1 MHGGENPATQGWLAP
16 PGGGGQA
23 PVPRLTRCVHIPC
36 PWAAA
41 PITLPAVRQES
52 AALVR
57 TPTEQELPPPPRSRA
72 ERLRALSSE
81 AFDVLIIGGG
91 VTGAGAAH
99 DAALRG
105 LRVALVEREDFASG
119 TSSRSSR
126 LIHGG
131 VRYLEH
137 GHLGLVFESSIERMR
152 LLRLAP
158 HLVRPLAF
166 TWPVYQG
173 ARVPR
178 WKLTAGL
185 MLYDALALFRNVK
198 SHRSFN
204 ARQVLEAEPHLR
216 SEGLK
221 GGACYY
227 DAATDDARLTFAN
240 ALGASEAGAT
250 VLNHASVRELV
261 IEEGK
266 ARGAVVVDH
275 LSGQH
280 LTVRARTLVNATGPW
295 TDEIRRLEAH
305 GEATPAVRGSKGV
318 HIAVPRERLGNRHA
332 LTLLSPVDGRV
343 MFVLP
348 AERHAIIGT
357 TETATRAH
365 PAEVRASEADVAYLL
380 ASANAFFPEAKLVRE
395 DVVSAWAGIRPLV
408 ARGYSGSGSAGSA
421 SREHLI
427 DVSPSGVI
435 AISGG
440 KLTTYRVMARDVVNA
455 VERQLDLP
463 HRKSATETQPLPGG
477 ELRSVDAELQAVLP
491 EVGQAEVAH
500 HLVHAYGSRWRQVW
514 RLTQEEA
521 SLARPLVEGLP
532 YLRAEAAHG
541 VTHEFVH
548 TLADLLIRRLKV
560 AFETR
565 DQGAEAARAAAEVM
579 APRLGWDRAET
590 QRQLDDYARDAGRI
604 FQIDPADA

>member
-1 MHGGENPATQGWLAP
+1 
-16 PGGGGQA
+16 
-23 PVPRLTRCVHIPC
+23 
-36 PWAAA
+36 
-41 PITLPAVRQES
+41 VRQES

-57 TPTEQELPPPPRSRA
+57 TPSEQEPLPPPSRA
-72 ERLRALSSE
+72 ERLRTLASE

-91 VTGAGAAH
+91 ITGAGSAR

-105 LRVALVEREDFASG
+105 LRVALVERDDFASG

-166 TWPVYQG
+166 TWPVYKG
-173 ARVPR
+173 ARIPR
-178 WKLTAGL
+178 WKLNAGL

-198 SHRSFN
+198 AHRSLN
-204 ARQVLEAEPHLR
+204 SRQVLTSEPRLR
-216 SEGLK
+216 PDGLT

-240 ALGASEAGAT
+240 ALGASEAGAV
-250 VLNHASVRELV
+250 VLNHASVRQLV
-261 IEEGK
+261 LEEGK
-266 ARGAVVVDH
+266 ARGAVIVDH
-275 LSGQH
+275 LSGQEI
-280 LTVRARTLVNATGPW
+280 TVRARVLVNATGPW
-295 TDEIRRLEAH
+295 SDEIRKLDTPRE
-305 GEATPAVRGSKGV
+305 TPAVRGSKGV
-318 HIAVPRERLGNRHA
+318 HVAVPRERLGNREA

-348 AERHAIIGT
+348 ADKHTIIGT
-357 TETATRAH
+357 TETSTRAH
-365 PAEVRASEADVAYLL
+365 PAEVRASEADVQYLL
-380 ASANAFFPEAKLVRE
+380 ASANAFFPDAQLVRS

-408 ARGYSGSGSAGSA
+408 AKGYGQKGSAGSA
-421 SREHLI
+421 SREHVI
-427 DVSPSGVI
+427 DFSPSGVI

-455 VERQLDLP
+455 VERRLEAA
-463 HRKSATETQPLPGG
+463 HRKPVTETLPLPGG
-477 ELRSVDAELQAVLP
+477 ELRSVDAELQVALP
-491 EVGQAEVAH
+491 EIGHADVALH
-500 HLVHAYGSRWRQVW
+500 FVRAYGSRWRQVW
-514 RLTQEEA
+514 ALTRQDA

-532 YLRAEAAHG
+532 YLRAEAAYG
-541 VTHEFVH
+541 ASHEFVH

-565 DQGAEAARAAAEVM
+565 DQGAEAARAAAEVL
-579 APRLGWDRAET
+579 APRLGWDSAET
-590 QRQLDDYARDAGRI
+590 QRQLEAYARDAGRI
-604 FQIDPADA
+604 FNIDPADG

>member
-1 MHGGENPATQGWLAP
+1 M
-16 PGGGGQA
+16 
-23 PVPRLTRCVHIPC
+23 
-36 PWAAA
+36 
-41 PITLPAVRQES
+41 RQES

-57 TPTEQELPPPPRSRA
+57 TSTEQEPPAPPLPRA
-72 ERLRALSSE
+72 ERLRALASE
-81 AFDVLIIGGG
+81 AFDILIIGGG
-91 VTGAGAAH
+91 VTGAGAAR

-137 GHLGLVFESSIERMR
+137 GHLSLVFESSIERMR

-173 ARVPR
+173 ARIPR
-178 WKLTAGL
+178 WKLNAGL
-185 MLYDALALFRNVK
+185 MLYDALALFRNVRA
-198 SHRSFN
+198 HQNFN
-204 ARQVLEAEPHLR
+204 ARQVVEAEPQLR
-216 SEGLK
+216 TEGLR

-240 ALGASEAGAT
+240 ALGASEAGAV
-250 VLNHASVRELV
+250 VLNHASVRKLV

-266 ARGAVVVDH
+266 ACGAIVVDH
-275 LSGQH
+275 LTGQE
-280 LTVRARTLVNATGPW
+280 LTVRARAIVNATGPW
-295 TDEIRRLEAH
+295 SDEIRKLEAAY

-318 HIAVPRERLGNRHA
+318 HIAVPRERLGNRNA

-348 AERHAIIGT
+348 ADKHAIIGT

-365 PAEVRASEADVAYLL
+365 PAEVRASETDVAYLL
-380 ASANAFFPEAKLVRE
+380 ASANAFFPQAKLVRA

-408 ARGYSGSGSAGSA
+408 AKGYSGSGNAGSA
-421 SREHLI
+421 SREHVI

-455 VERQLDLP
+455 VERHLGLP
-463 HRKSATETQPLPGG
+463 HRKSSTDTLPLPGG
-477 ELRSVDAELQAVLP
+477 DLRSTDAELEAALP
-491 EVGQAEVAH
+491 EVGNADVAL
-500 HLVHAYGSRWRQVW
+500 HLVRAYGSRWRQVW
-514 RLTQEEA
+514 HLTREDA
-521 SLARPLVEGLP
+521 SLARPLAEGLP
-532 YLRAEAAHG
+532 YLRAEAAYG
-541 VTHEFVH
+541 VTHELVH

-565 DQGAEAARAAAEVM
+565 DQGAQAAREAAEVI
-579 APRLGWDRAET
+579 APRLGWDSAEV
-590 QRQLDDYARDAGRI
+590 QRQLDTYTRDAGRI
-604 FQIDPADA
+604 FNIDPADG

>member
-1 MHGGENPATQGWLAP
+1 M
-16 PGGGGQA
+16 
-23 PVPRLTRCVHIPC
+23 
-36 PWAAA
+36 
-41 PITLPAVRQES
+41 RQES
-52 AALVR
+52 AALIR
-57 TPTEQELPPPPRSRA
+57 TPIEQETPPPPSRS
-72 ERLRALSSE
+72 ERLRTLGSE

-91 VTGAGAAH
+91 VTGTGAAR

-166 TWPVYQG
+166 TWPVYKG
-173 ARVPR
+173 ARIPR
-178 WKLTAGL
+178 WKLNAGL

-198 SHRSFN
+198 GHQGLN
-204 ARQVLEAEPHLR
+204 ARRTLEAEP
-216 SEGLK
+216 GLLPDGLT
-221 GGACYY
+221 GGARYY

-240 ALGASEAGAT
+240 ALGASEAGA
-250 VLNHASVRELV
+250 VILNHASVRRLV
-261 IEEGK
+261 LEEGK

-275 LSGQH
+275 LSGQE
-280 LTVRARTLVNATGPW
+280 LTVRAKVLVNATGPW
-295 TDEIRRLEAH
+295 SDEIRKLDAT
-305 GEATPAVRGSKGV
+305 GETHAVRGSKGV
-318 HIAVPRERLGNRHA
+318 HIAVPRERVGNREA
-332 LTLLSPVDGRV
+332 LTLLSPLDGRV
-343 MFVLP
+343 MFILP
-348 AERHAIIGT
+348 AGKHAIIGT
-357 TETATRAH
+357 TETSTRAH
-365 PAEVRASEADVAYLL
+365 PAEVRANEKDVEYLL
-380 ASANAFFPEAKLVRE
+380 ASANAFFPQAQLVRS

-408 ARGYSGSGSAGSA
+408 ARGYSGGGDAGSA
-421 SREHLI
+421 SREHAI
-427 DVSPSGVI
+427 DLSPSGVL

-455 VERQLDLP
+455 VEHQLGGP
-463 HRKSATETQPLPGG
+463 HRKTITETLPLPGG
-477 ELRSVDAELQAVLP
+477 DLPSFDAGLQAALP
-491 EVGQAEVAH
+491 EVGHAEVAQ
-500 HLVHAYGSRWRQVW
+500 HLVRAYGSRWRQVW
-514 RLTQEEA
+514 ALTRAEA
-521 SLARPLVEGLP
+521 SLAGPLVEGLP
-532 YLRAEAAHG
+532 YLRAEAAYG

-579 APRLGWDRAET
+579 APRLGWDAAET
-590 QRQLDDYARDAGRI
+590 QRQLEAYSQDAGRI
-604 FQIDPADA
+604 FNVDPAEG

>member
-1 MHGGENPATQGWLAP
+1 M
-16 PGGGGQA
+16 
-23 PVPRLTRCVHIPC
+23 
-36 PWAAA
+36 
-41 PITLPAVRQES
+41 RQES

-57 TPTEQELPPPPRSRA
+57 TSSPQELPPPPPSRA
-72 ERLRALSSE
+72 ERLRTLASD

-91 VTGAGAAH
+91 VTGAGSAR

-105 LRVALVEREDFASG
+105 LRVALVERDDFASG

-166 TWPVYQG
+166 TWPVYKG
-173 ARVPR
+173 ARIPR
-178 WKLTAGL
+178 WKLNAGL

-198 SHRSFN
+198 AHRSLN
-204 ARQVLEAEPHLR
+204 ARQVLEHEPHLL
-216 SEGLK
+216 SAQLN
-221 GGACYY
+221 GGARYY

-240 ALGASEAGAT
+240 ALGASEAGAV
-250 VLNHASVRELV
+250 VLNHASVRQLV
-261 IEEGK
+261 IEDGK

-275 LSGQH
+275 LSGQEV
-280 LTVRARTLVNATGPW
+280 TVRARAIVNATGPW
-295 TDEIRRLEAH
+295 SDEIRKLDTPRE
-305 GEATPAVRGSKGV
+305 TPAVRGSKGV
-318 HIAVPRERLGNRHA
+318 HIAVPRERIGNREA

-343 MFVLP
+343 MFILP
-348 AERHAIIGT
+348 SDKNTIIGT

-365 PAEVRASEADVAYLL
+365 PAEVRASEKDVEYLL
-380 ASANAFFPEAKLVRE
+380 ASANAFFPEAKLVRA
-395 DVVSAWAGIRPLV
+395 DVISSWAGIRPLV
-408 ARGYSGSGSAGSA
+408 AKGYSQAGGAGSA

-427 DVSPSGVI
+427 DLSPSGVI

-455 VERQLDLP
+455 VERHIDVP
-463 HRKSATETQPLPGG
+463 HRKPLTDALPLPGG
-477 ELRSVDAELQAVLP
+477 ELRSVDAALEDVLP
-491 EVGQAEVAH
+491 EVGHADVAL
-500 HLVHAYGSRWRQVW
+500 HLVRAYGSRWRQVW
-514 RLTQEEA
+514 GLTHRDA
-521 SLARPLVEGLP
+521 SLAQPLVEGLP

-565 DQGAEAARAAAEVM
+565 DQGAQAARAAAEVI
-579 APRLGWDRAET
+579 APLLGWDSAEM
-590 QRQLDDYARDAGRI
+590 QRQLQAYTQDAARI
-604 FQIDPADA
+604 FNVDPAEG

>member
-1 MHGGENPATQGWLAP
+1 M
-16 PGGGGQA
+16 
-23 PVPRLTRCVHIPC
+23 
-36 PWAAA
+36 
-41 PITLPAVRQES
+41 RQES
-52 AALVR
+52 AALIR
-57 TPTEQELPPPPRSRA
+57 TPPAPETPPPPPARA
-72 ERLRALSSE
+72 ERLRAL
-81 AFDVLIIGGG
+81 AADPFDLLIIGGG
-91 VTGAGAAH
+91 VTGAGAAR

-137 GHLGLVFESSIERMR
+137 GHLGLVFESSIERAR

-166 TWPVYQG
+166 TWPVYRG
-173 ARVPR
+173 ARIPR
-178 WKLTAGL
+178 WKLNAGL
-185 MLYDALALFRNVK
+185 MLYDVLALFRNVK
-198 SHRSFN
+198 AHRGLN
-204 ARQVLEAEPHLR
+204 VRKVLAAEPGLL

-240 ALGASEAGAT
+240 ALGASEAGAI
-250 VLNHASVRELV
+250 VLNHASVRSLLV
-261 IEEGK
+261 ENGK
-266 ARGAVVVDH
+266 AHGAIVEDH
-275 LSGQH
+275 LSGQE
-280 LTVRARTLVNATGPW
+280 LTVRARAIVNATGPW
-295 TDEIRRLEAH
+295 SDEIRKLDAT
-305 GEATPAVRGSKGV
+305 GEAPAVRGSKGV
-318 HIAVPRERLGNRHA
+318 HIAVPRERLGNRDA
-332 LTLLSPVDGRV
+332 LTLLSPIDGRV

-348 AERHAIIGT
+348 ADSHAIIGT

-365 PAEVRASEADVAYLL
+365 PAEVRASEKDVAYLL
-380 ASANAFFPEAKLVRE
+380 ASANAFFPQANLVRS

-408 ARGYSGSGSAGSA
+408 ARYGGGDAGST
-421 SREHLI
+421 SREHAI
-427 DVSPSGVI
+427 DVSPTGVI

-440 KLTTYRVMARDVVNA
+440 KLTTYRIMARDVVNA
-455 VERQLDLP
+455 VERQLGAT
-463 HRKSATETQPLPGG
+463 HRKPVTDTLPLPGG
-477 ELRSVDAELQAVLP
+477 DLGSVDLGLKTVASV
-491 EVGQAEVAH
+491 VGRGDVAL
-500 HLVHAYGSRWRQVW
+500 HLVRAYGSRWHQVW
-514 RLTQEEA
+514 DLTREDA

-579 APRLGWDRAET
+579 APRLGWDAAET
-590 QRQLDDYARDAGRI
+590 QRQLDAYSQDTARI
-604 FQIDPADA
+604 FTIDPADG

>member
-1 MHGGENPATQGWLAP
+1 MRH
-16 PGGGGQA
+16 
-23 PVPRLTRCVHIPC
+23 
-36 PWAAA
+36 
-41 PITLPAVRQES
+41 ES

-57 TPTEQELPPPPRSRA
+57 APTEPESPPPPPSRS
-72 ERLRALSSE
+72 ERLRALASE
-81 AFDVLIIGGG
+81 VFDVLIIGGG
-91 VTGAGAAH
+91 VTGAGIAR

-137 GHLGLVFESSIERMR
+137 GHLGLVFESSIERRR
-152 LLRLAP
+152 LLQLAP

-173 ARVPR
+173 ARLPR
-178 WKLTAGL
+178 WKLRAGL

-198 SHRSFN
+198 AHRGFN
-204 ARQVLEAEPHLR
+204 ARQVLQAEPHLNP
-216 SEGLK
+216 EGLK

-227 DAATDDARLTFAN
+227 DAATDDARLTLAN
-240 ALGASEAGAT
+240 ALGASEAGA
-250 VLNHASVRELV
+250 VILNHASVRQLV
-261 IEEGK
+261 IAEGK
-266 ARGAVVVDH
+266 ARGALVVDH
-275 LSGQH
+275 LTGQE
-280 LTVRARTLVNATGPW
+280 LTVRAHALVNATGPW
-295 TDEIRRLEAH
+295 SDEIRKLDADRE
-305 GEATPAVRGSKGV
+305 TTAVRGSKGV
-318 HIAVPRERLGNRHA
+318 HISIPRERLGNRDA

-348 AERHAIIGT
+348 ADRHAIIGT

-365 PAEVRASEADVAYLL
+365 PAEVRANEADVEYLL
-380 ASANAFFPEAKLVRE
+380 ASANAFFPQAKLVRA

-408 ARGYSGSGSAGSA
+408 ARGYSGAGDAGSA
-421 SREHLI
+421 SREHAI
-427 DVSPSGVI
+427 DVSPTGVI

-455 VERQLDLP
+455 VERQLGAP
-463 HRKSATETQPLPGG
+463 HRRPVTETLPLPGG
-477 ELRSVDAELQAVLP
+477 DIASVEAALEAALP
-491 EVGQAEVAH
+491 EVAHADVAL
-500 HLVHAYGSRWRQVW
+500 HLVRAYGSRWHQVW
-514 RLTQEEA
+514 ALSREDA

-541 VTHEFVH
+541 VTCEFVH
-548 TLADLLIRRLKV
+548 TLADLLIRRLKI

-579 APRLGWDRAET
+579 APRLGWDDAEK
-590 QRQLDDYARDAGRI
+590 QRQLEAYSQDAARI
-604 FQIDPADA
+604 FNIDPADG

>member
-1 MHGGENPATQGWLAP
+1 M
-16 PGGGGQA
+16 
-23 PVPRLTRCVHIPC
+23 
-36 PWAAA
+36 
-41 PITLPAVRQES
+41 RQES

-57 TPTEQELPPPPRSRA
+57 TPSTQEPPPPPSRA
-72 ERLRALSSE
+72 ERFRTLASE

-91 VTGAGAAH
+91 VTGAGSAR

-105 LRVALVEREDFASG
+105 LRVALVERDDFASG

-158 HLVRPLAF
+158 HLVRPLGF
-166 TWPVYQG
+166 TWPVYKG
-173 ARVPR
+173 ARIPR
-178 WKLTAGL
+178 WKLNAGL

-198 SHRSFN
+198 GHRSLN
-204 ARQVLEAEPHLR
+204 SRQVIEHEPHLR
-216 SEGLK
+216 PEQLT
-221 GGACYY
+221 GGARYY

-240 ALGASEAGAT
+240 ALGASEAGAV
-250 VLNHASVRELV
+250 VLNHASVRQLV

-266 ARGAVVVDH
+266 ARGAVIVDH
-275 LSGQH
+275 LTGQEV
-280 LTVRARTLVNATGPW
+280 TVRARALVNATGPW
-295 TDEIRRLEAH
+295 SDEIRKLDTPRE
-305 GEATPAVRGSKGV
+305 TPAVRGSKGV
-318 HIAVPRERLGNRHA
+318 HLAVPRERLGNREA

-348 AERHAIIGT
+348 ADKHTIIGT

-365 PAEVRASEADVAYLL
+365 PAEVRASESDVTYLL
-380 ASANAFFPEAKLVRE
+380 ASANAFFPGANLVRA

-408 ARGYSGSGSAGSA
+408 ASGYSQAGGAGSA
-421 SREHLI
+421 SREHVI
-427 DVSPSGVI
+427 DLSPSGVI

-455 VERQLDLP
+455 VERHLDVP
-463 HRKSATETQPLPGG
+463 HRKPLTETLPLPGG
-477 ELRSVDAELQAVLP
+477 ELRSVDAELEAVLP
-491 EVGQAEVAH
+491 EVGHADVAL
-500 HLVHAYGSRWRQVW
+500 HLVRAYGSRWRQVW
-514 RLTQEEA
+514 GLTRQDA
-521 SLARPLVEGLP
+521 SLAKPLVEGLP

-541 VTHEFVH
+541 VTHELVH

-565 DQGAEAARAAAEVM
+565 DQGAQAARAAAEVL
-579 APRLGWDRAET
+579 APLLGWDGAET
-590 QRQLDDYARDAGRI
+590 QRQLEAYTQDAARI
-604 FQIDPADA
+604 FNIDPADG

>member
-1 MHGGENPATQGWLAP
+1 M
-16 PGGGGQA
+16 
-23 PVPRLTRCVHIPC
+23 
-36 PWAAA
+36 
-41 PITLPAVRQES
+41 RQES
-52 AALVR
+52 AALIR
-57 TPTEQELPPPPRSRA
+57 TSSEQETPPPPPSRA
-72 ERLRALSSE
+72 ERLRALASE
-81 AFDVLIIGGG
+81 AFDLLIIGGG
-91 VTGAGAAH
+91 VTGAGAAR

-137 GHLGLVFESSIERMR
+137 GHLGLVFESSIERAR

-166 TWPVYQG
+166 TWPVYRG
-173 ARVPR
+173 ARIPR
-178 WKLTAGL
+178 WKLNAGL

-198 SHRSFN
+198 GHRGLN
-204 ARQVLEAEPHLR
+204 ARQVLQAEPGLLPQ
-216 SEGLK
+216 GLK

-250 VLNHASVRELV
+250 VLNHASVRRLL

-266 ARGAVVVDH
+266 ARGAIVVDH
-275 LSGQH
+275 LTGQEH
-280 LTVRARTLVNATGPW
+280 TVRARAIVNATGPW
-295 TDEIRRLEAH
+295 SDEIRRLDGAAEA
-305 GEATPAVRGSKGV
+305 PAVRGSKGV
-318 HIAVPRERLGNRHA
+318 HIAVPRERLGNRDA

-348 AERHAIIGT
+348 ADKHAIIGT

-365 PAEVRASEADVAYLL
+365 PAEVRASEKDVEYLL
-380 ASANAFFPEAKLVRE
+380 ASANAFFPEAKLVRA

-408 ARGYSGSGSAGSA
+408 ARGYGGAGDAGSA
-421 SREHLI
+421 SREHAI
-427 DVSPSGVI
+427 DVSPTGVI
-435 AISGG
+435 TISGG

-455 VERQLDLP
+455 VERQLGVP
-463 HRKSATETQPLPGG
+463 HRKPVTETLPLPGG
-477 ELRSVDAELQAVLP
+477 ELRSVDSGLEAALP
-491 EVGQAEVAH
+491 EVGQPEVAL
-500 HLVHAYGSRWRQVW
+500 HLVRAFGSRWRQVW
-514 RLTQEEA
+514 GLTREEA
-521 SLARPLVEGLP
+521 ALARPLVPGLP
-532 YLRAEAAHG
+532 YLRAEAAYG

-548 TLADLLIRRLKV
+548 SLADLLIRRLKV

-579 APRLGWDRAET
+579 APRLGWDAAET
-590 QRQLDDYARDAGRI
+590 ERQLEAYTRDAARI
-604 FQIDPADA
+604 FNVDPADG

>member
-1 MHGGENPATQGWLAP
+1 M
-16 PGGGGQA
+16 
-23 PVPRLTRCVHIPC
+23 HIPC
-36 PWAAA
+36 ARAATA
-41 PITLPAVRQES
+41 IRLLLVRHES

-57 TPTEQELPPPPRSRA
+57 TPSEQELPPPPPARA
-72 ERLRALSSE
+72 ERLRALASE

-91 VTGAGAAH
+91 VTGAGTAR

-105 LRVALVEREDFASG
+105 LRVALVERDDFASG

-166 TWPVYQG
+166 TWPVYKG
-173 ARVPR
+173 ARIPR
-178 WKLTAGL
+178 WKLNAGL

-198 SHRSFN
+198 AHRSLN
-204 ARQVLEAEPHLR
+204 ARQVLATEPQLR
-216 SEGLK
+216 PDGLK

-240 ALGASEAGAT
+240 ALGASEAGAV
-250 VLNHASVRELV
+250 VLNHASVRQLF

-275 LSGQH
+275 LSGQEI
-280 LTVRARTLVNATGPW
+280 TVHARALVNATGPW
-295 TDEIRRLEAH
+295 SDEIRKLDTPRE
-305 GEATPAVRGSKGV
+305 TPAVRGSKGV
-318 HIAVPRERLGNRHA
+318 HIAVPRERLGNREA

-348 AERHAIIGT
+348 ADKHTIIGT
-357 TETATRAH
+357 TETSTRAH
-365 PAEVRASEADVAYLL
+365 PAEVRASEADVEYLL
-380 ASANAFFPEAKLVRE
+380 ASANAFFPEAKLVRA

-408 ARGYSGSGSAGSA
+408 ASGYTQAGGAGSA
-421 SREHLI
+421 SREHVI
-427 DVSPSGVI
+427 DFSPSGVI

-455 VERQLDLP
+455 VERQLDVS
-463 HRKSATETQPLPGG
+463 HRKPVTETLPLPGG
-477 ELRSVDAELQAVLP
+477 DLRSVDAELEAALP
-491 EVGQAEVAH
+491 EVGHADMAL
-500 HLVHAYGSRWRQVW
+500 HLVRAYGNRWRQVW
-514 RLTQEEA
+514 RLAHEEV
-521 SLARPLVEGLP
+521 SLARPLVQGLP

-541 VTHEFVH
+541 VSHEFVH

-579 APRLGWDRAET
+579 APLLGWDSAET
-590 QRQLDDYARDAGRI
+590 QRQLEAYTHDAGRI
-604 FQIDPADA
+604 FNVDPADG